1 MVVLIIMLSLLICFI
16 SYFFCFQVTYQRLIA
31 AYCQNGDIEGAR

>member
-1 MVVLIIMLSLLICFI
+1 MLMCLTCPHLS
-16 SYFFCFQVTYQRLIA
+16 QVTYQRLIA